1 MKTIIVDDEPKA
13 ITLLESYLQY
23 FPEIE
28 LVGSFR
34 NGMKAIS
41 FLNTHTVDLIFLDIN
56 MPHISGLSVARIV
69 EPNAKVIFTT
79 AYAEHA
85 LESYDLDAVDYLLK
99 PITLERFTRAIRKV
113 LKPEPGV
120 IVMQKNKEP
129 QRILVKSGS
138 RTYQLEPSQI
148 YYLEKDHNYMWYHLA
163 EEKIMARQSTAE
175 ALDRLPA
182 QFLQI
187 HKSYIV
193 NRDHIEYFDKQ
204 QVSVNGQALGIG
216 GSFREGFLT
225 EMQLGTPERN
235 GK

>member
-1 MKTIIVDDEPKA
+1 MKAIIVDDEPKA
-13 ITLLESYLQY
+13 ITLLEGYLQH

-28 LVGSFR
+28 VVGRFR

-41 FLNTHTVDLIFLDIN
+41 FLHTQPVDLIFLDIN

-69 EPNAKVIFTT
+69 ERHVQVIFTT

-85 LESYDLDAVDYLLK
+85 LESYELDAVDYLLK

-113 LKPEPGV
+113 LKPKP
-120 IVMQKNKEP
+120 IVNTEQKIAVP
-129 QRILVKSGS
+129 RRILIKSGS

-148 YYLEKDHNYMWYHLA
+148 YFLEKDHNYMLYHLA
-163 EEKIMARQSTAE
+163 EEKIMARQSAAE
-175 ALDRLPA
+175 ALQILPG

-193 NRDHIEYFDKQ
+193 NRDRIEFFDKN
-204 QVSVNGQALGIG
+204 QVSVKGQLLGVG
-216 GSFREGFLT
+216 GSFRDAFL
-225 EMQLGTPERN
+225 EKMR
-235 GK
+235 